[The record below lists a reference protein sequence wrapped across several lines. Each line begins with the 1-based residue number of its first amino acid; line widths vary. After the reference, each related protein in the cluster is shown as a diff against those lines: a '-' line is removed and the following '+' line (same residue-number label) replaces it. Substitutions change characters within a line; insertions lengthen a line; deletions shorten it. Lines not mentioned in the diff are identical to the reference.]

1 MRPPKAV
8 FFFSVAAGAVVVA
21 LSVFGFILL
30 KGRPGLPRNIAVSN
44 IVRMDGIEVRS
55 AGDLDFLLSGRTIG
69 RESQLVLNRGGAEET
84 VVVRLVPYYSQIPYP
99 SLFLVSGLAIFLLG
113 FLVLALK
120 RGDSRARIFFWMA
133 LAFGAALIIN
143 GDFYCVR
150 TSPASL
156 LPGLVFNLFYAL
168 APALLLR
175 FALTFAPRFAVR
187 RLTTLYLPA
196 LAFAAGLNALFISAV
211 LAPSIAAFRAQ
222 QRLIPAF
229 RWYLVVFLLAAFV
242 QFVRSFRRA
251 GAVEDR
257 AKLKWIFYGLAVG
270 LTPFVILYQIPRA
283 LGRAPLVPEELATL
297 LIIVVPAA
305 FALSVLKY
313 KLLDINLVINR
324 SLVYS
329 LLTVAIVSFYLFA
342 LELLRGLFSRWGPVR
357 ERWVSLAAAVLAA
370 AAFHPARRKIQRL
383 VDKAFFRRSYDLRA
397 CLDAFSAAAQKMVRR
412 ENLTGLFRSAVE
424 DAMPVGRTAVFLR
437 GRRADQ
443 EEEDLLGAVPDD
455 PAFDRLKAENWT
467 PGRSY
472 VRTGGAA
479 VEKALDESRSPLL
492 EKSGFGLLIP
502 FPALSASQSGFAAF
516 GPKLSGAKYGDD
528 DVELLLALTSEMGL
542 NLDRIG
548 LLEEIVY
555 EKAFRRSLV
564 ELNRMKTEFI
574 ASVSHELRTPMN
586 SILCLSKILRS
597 GRVGAE
603 AEKDRLLR
611 MMASECGRLSRF
623 VHNVLDYGKIELEVK
638 TYAMAQTDVR
648 PLVEDAV
655 GLFRPAL
662 EQDGGRLRT
671 RLPAAPV
678 FLEVDPD
685 AVMQALVNLL
695 DNAVKYG
702 RRPKEVEVSV
712 EDGGEEATIAV
723 ADNGIGIPAADQARV
738 FEGFRRTAE
747 AVRANP
753 GGIGLGLKIVKHIM
767 DGHRGS
773 VGLWSEPGRGS
784 RLSLVFKKAQP

>member
-1 MRPPKAV
+1 MRLEKV
-8 FFFSVAAGAVVVA
+8 IFFFSLAAGTVIVA

-30 KGRPGLPRNIAVSN
+30 KGRPGLPRDIAVSDV
-44 IVRMDGIEVRS
+44 VRMDGIEVRS

-69 RESQLVLNRGGAEET
+69 RESQLVLNRGGSEET
-84 VVVRLVPYYSQIPYP
+84 AVVRLVPYYFQFPYP
-99 SLFLVSGLAIFLLG
+99 SLFLISGLAIFLLG
-113 FLVLALK
+113 FLVFAFK
-120 RGDSRARIFFWMA
+120 RGDVRARIFYGMA
-133 LAFGAALIIN
+133 LASGAAFVIN

-150 TSPASL
+150 AGPASL
-156 LPGLVFNLFYAL
+156 VPGLLFNLAYAL
-168 APALLLR
+168 APTLLLR
-175 FALTFAPRFAVR
+175 FALTFTPRFGAR
-187 RLTTLYLPA
+187 RLPILYLPA
-196 LAFAAGLNALFISAV
+196 LVLAAGLNALFISAIRTS
-211 LAPSIAAFRAQ
+211 SISAFRAQ
-222 QRLIPAF
+222 QRLIIVF
-229 RWYLVVFLLAAFV
+229 RWYLVAFVLAALV
-242 QFVRSFRRA
+242 QFVLSFRRA
-251 GAVEDR
+251 GAGEDK
-257 AKLKWIFYGLAVG
+257 AKLKWIFYGLVVG
-270 LTPFVILYQIPRA
+270 LAPFIVFYQIPRA
-283 LGRAPLVPEELATL
+283 LGRAPLVPEDLTTL
-297 LIIVVPAA
+297 LVIIVPAA
-305 FALSVLKY
+305 FALSILKY
-313 KLLDINLVINR
+313 RLLDINLVINR

-329 LLTVAIVSFYLFA
+329 LLTVAVVSLYLFT
-342 LELLRGLFSRWGPVR
+342 LELLRGLWTRWGPAR
-357 ERWVSLAAAVLAA
+357 ERWLSLAAAVLAA
-370 AAFHPARRKIQRL
+370 AVFHPARRRIQRL
-383 VDKAFFRRSYDLRA
+383 VDRAFFRRSFDLRA
-397 CLDAFSAAAQKMVRR
+397 CLGSFSAAAQTMVRR
-412 ENLTGLFRSAVE
+412 ENLAGLFRSAVE

-443 EEEDLLGAVPDD
+443 EEDLLGAVPDD
-455 PAFDRLKAENWT
+455 PAFDQLKAENWT

-479 VEKALDESRSPLL
+479 VEKAMDESRSPLL
-492 EKSGFGLLIP
+492 EKSGFDLLLP
-502 FPALSASQSGFAAF
+502 FPALSAPQSGFAAF
-516 GPKLSGAKYGDD
+516 GPKLSGEKYGDD
-528 DVELLLALTSEMGL
+528 DVELLLALTSELGL

-555 EKAFRRSLV
+555 EKAFRRSLA

-586 SILCLSKILRS
+586 SIQCLSEVLRS

-638 TYAMAQTDVR
+638 TYAMVQTDVR

-655 GLFRPAL
+655 GLFRPAV

-712 EDGGEEATIAV
+712 EDGRGEATIDV
-723 ADNGIGIPAADQARV
+723 ADNGIGIPAADQARI

-767 DGHRGS
+767 DGHGGS